1 LTSVFVAHLARG
13 SHSLGRRGV
22 LGKLDSL
29 RDVALET
36 IVASLEKLLL
46 CLVGAADDI
55 DGLLSTAGAELD
67 GDGEELSASS
77 LSNGIASLNTGQVDE
92 TGLDETLL
100 ALGGADDLV
109 GESTNVSLRSVC
121 MQSHCSPVTSV
132 SH

>member
-13 SHSLGRRGV
+13 SHSLGRRGI
-22 LGKLDSL
+22 LGKLNSL

-92 TGLDETLL
+92 AGLDETLL

-121 MQSHCSPVTSV
+121 M
-132 SH
+132 